1 MEYRQLGRS
10 GLKVSALAMGAGAFG
25 HGDPKTSV
33 FFFLPV
39 KDARRH
45 VDICL
50 DAGINLFDTANAYG
64 NGASEEI
71 LGEALGSERRKKI
84 LIATKVR
91 FPMGDG
97 PNDRGLSRHHIISEC
112 EASLRRMKTDWIDLY
127 QFHQWDGLTP
137 VEEMLEALDVLVRA
151 GKIRYVGV
159 SNFSAWQVMKALGAA
174 ERRGLPR
181 FVSQQIHYTLYSRE
195 AELELIPLSVDQGLG
210 VLVWSPLAGGLLSG
224 KYGRG
229 MTGPAGSRHVI
240 GFREPPVPDP
250 DRLFDIVD
258 VLKEV
263 AKDAGSTPAVVALA
277 WLLTRPAVS
286 SVIIAGRTDE
296 HYRENLKA
304 MDLKLSEAQLA
315 RLNEASAR
323 PLPYPYWHQSF
334 TASDRLSPADLALHA
349 QYLKK

>member
-1 MEYRQLGRS
+1 MLPCPTVLGELCRS
-10 GLKVSALAMGAGAFG
+10 
-25 HGDPKTSV
+25 
-33 FFFLPV
+33 
-39 KDARRH
+39 
-45 VDICL
+45 VDIYCERTSPAFFAEPL
-50 DAGINLFDTANAYG
+50 NA
-64 NGASEEI
+64 
-71 LGEALGSERRKKI
+71 
-84 LIATKVR
+84 
-91 FPMGDG
+91 
-97 PNDRGLSRHHIISEC
+97 
-112 EASLRRMKTDWIDLY
+112 
-127 QFHQWDGLTP
+127 LT
-137 VEEMLEALDVLVRA
+137 
-151 GKIRYVGV
+151 
-159 SNFSAWQVMKALGAA
+159 N
-174 ERRGLPR
+174 
-181 FVSQQIHYTLYSRE
+181 
-195 AELELIPLSVDQGLG
+195 
-210 VLVWSPLAGGLLSG
+210 
-224 KYGRG
+224 
-229 MTGPAGSRHVI
+229 I